1 MHSILAERTKP
12 FPRTNRLRDDIR
24 SFLSLNGCEKTAEH
38 CMDVGTE
45 ARRIALRFGADPEAA
60 ETAGWL
66 HDISAVIPNGDR
78 IAVSRELGIEVL
90 PEEEAFPM
98 IIHQKLSV
106 VMAEQLF
113 GVTDAAILDAVGCH
127 TTLRA
132 GSTLLDQVLFV
143 ADKVAWD
150 QPGTPPYISELQEQ
164 LNRSL
169 IHGAFVYIHYLRE
182 RKHTLK
188 VVHPWLK
195 EAYEEL
201 RHRI

>member
-1 MHSILAERTKP
+1 MHPILAEHTKP

-24 SFLSLNGCEKTAEH
+24 SFLSVNGCEKTAEH

-60 ETAGWL
+60 EMSGWL

-106 VMAEQLF
+106 VMAQQLF
-113 GVTDAAILDAVGCH
+113 GITDAAILDAVGCH

-150 QPGTPPYISELQEQ
+150 QPGTPPYIRELQEQ

-169 IHGAFVYIHYLRE
+169 IYGAFAYINYLLE

-201 RHRI
+201 RHQV

>member
-1 MHSILAERTKP
+1 MHSILVERTKP

-169 IHGAFVYIHYLRE
+169 IHGAFVYIHYLWE

>member
-1 MHSILAERTKP
+1 
-12 FPRTNRLRDDIR
+12 
-24 SFLSLNGCEKTAEH
+24 
-38 CMDVGTE
+38 MDVGTE
-45 ARRIALRFGADPEAA
+45 ARRIALRFGADPVAA

-78 IAVSRELGIEVL
+78 IALSRELGIEVL

-150 QPGTPPYISELQEQ
+150 QPGTPPYICELQEQ

-169 IHGAFVYIHYLRE
+169 IHGAFAYINYLWE

-201 RHRI
+201 RHRV

>member
-1 MHSILAERTKP
+1 MHPILAEHTKP

-24 SFLSLNGCEKTAEH
+24 SFLSVNGCEKTAEH

-45 ARRIALRFGADPEAA
+45 ARRIALWFGADPEAA
-60 ETAGWL
+60 ETSGWL

-106 VMAEQLF
+106 VMAQQLF
-113 GVTDAAILDAVGCH
+113 GITDAAILDAVGCH
-127 TTLRA
+127 TTLRSD
-132 GSTLLDQVLFV
+132 STLLDQVLFV

-150 QPGTPPYISELQEQ
+150 QPGTPPYIRELQEQ

-169 IHGAFVYIHYLRE
+169 IHGAFAYINYLWE
-182 RKHTLK
+182 RKQTLK

-201 RHRI
+201 RHRV